1 MRRHWWWAARLRS
14 LSYAGR
20 VAVASVA
27 LAVVAVMASS
37 ASADRVVT
45 KSGQTF
51 TGTIIEETDEAVV
64 LQTMSGKVTIP
75 HDTIARIE
83 RDGAGGKGRITPA
96 VVDPQKAAEA
106 FEEAREAIRQD
117 DWVRAGSLLEGLL
130 RLQAAAFPQEDRL
143 TATAAL
149 VTCYLQEKDS
159 QGAAGALRQRA
170 ALAASETDRKRLVAA
185 AEALEAS
192 GKPMIGLAAVGRFE
206 EAMEAG
212 TQWKAQQILDIAKQ
226 AGSSA
231 TVWNAMDRL
240 DRSALGCLAR
250 LGEADL
256 YVPGFSQA
264 HRQEVLASL
273 ADNIM
278 AGARGAVDDCTIDRK
293 DLARLW
299 QSILDD
305 VKKAAEEAKKAEE
318 AARKAKRSLPA
329 KPPLTLATP
338 DPTIRLYNQKAS
350 TYLARRQAAEDGL
363 KNVKP
368 FGEKYEA
375 PALYTDREKEVADL
389 LAKLEDL
396 KYHEMLQGMRERS
409 LISLWRIGGN

>member
-1 MRRHWWWAARLRS
+1 MRRHWWLAARPAGAGKLRPTGFRLRS
-14 LSYAGR
+14 LSYAGQ

-27 LAVVAVMASS
+27 LAVMAVMASS

-51 TGTIIEETDEAVV
+51 TGIILEETDQAVV
-64 LQTMSGKVTIP
+64 IQTMSGKMTIL
-75 HDTIARIE
+75 HDMIARIE
-83 RDGAGGKGRITPA
+83 REGAVVEVRITPA
-96 VVDPQKAAEA
+96 VVDPLKAAEA
-106 FEEAREAIRQD
+106 FADAQEAIRQN

-130 RLQAAAFPQEDRL
+130 RLEAAAFPQEDRL

-149 VTCYLQEKDS
+149 VTCYLQVNDA

-170 ALAASETDRKRLVAA
+170 ALAALETDKKRLVAA

-192 GKPMIGLAAVGRFE
+192 GKPMIGEAAVGRFE
-206 EAMEAG
+206 EAMKAG
-212 TQWKAQQILDIAKQ
+212 TQWKAHQILDIAKQ

-231 TVWNAMDRL
+231 TVLNAMDRV

-278 AGARGAVDDCTIDRK
+278 DGGRRAVVLCTEERK
-293 DLARLW
+293 DLSRFW
-299 QSILDD
+299 KTSVYG
-305 VKKAAEEAKKAEE
+305 VKYAVA
-318 AARKAKRSLPA
+318 
-329 KPPLTLATP
+329 
-338 DPTIRLYNQKAS
+338 YNEKAS
-350 TYLARRQAAEDGL
+350 VYLARRQAAEDGL
-363 KNVKP
+363 KNLKP
-368 FGEKYEA
+368 FGEKYEV
-375 PALYTDREKEVADL
+375 PALFQEREQEVTDL

-396 KYHEMLQGMRERS
+396 KYHEKRAGMQERYKIA
-409 LISLWRIGGN
+409 LRQIGGST